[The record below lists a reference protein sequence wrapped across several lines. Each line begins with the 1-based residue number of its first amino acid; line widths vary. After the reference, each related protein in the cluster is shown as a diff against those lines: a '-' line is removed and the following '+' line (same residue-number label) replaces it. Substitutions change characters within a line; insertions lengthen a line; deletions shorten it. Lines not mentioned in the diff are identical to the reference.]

1 MPHFLQDLRFAVRD
15 IRDRRSRY
23 PSLYIEAAM
32 GLGSDL
38 AAGAPKRK
46 VVGCYEIVGA
56 LGRGGMG
63 EVFHA
68 RDVRLGRS
76 ARAR

>member
-1 MPHFLQDLRFAVRD
+1 
-15 IRDRRSRY
+15 
-23 PSLYIEAAM
+23 M

-38 AAGAPKRK
+38 AAGSPKRK

-76 ARAR
+76 VARASEFRG